1 MPSSLFRQRSFF
13 IGTTLQS
20 LFSRNRFVFQTTVCR
35 FAGKARCFRSL
46 QGWRRCTAALQTFQS
61 VRQRAPE
68 YEQQAEGKEE
78 KTGNGAEDDNEGR
91 LKETQQGYA
100 AAAGQA
106 AFHGRKWKKER
117 PAPGA
122 GLSQT

>member
-1 MPSSLFRQRSFF
+1 MQAEKLFYRNDASEPFQQESFCV
-13 IGTTLQS
+13 S
-20 LFSRNRFVFQTTVCR
+20 NHAACR

-46 QGWRRCTAALQTFQS
+46 QGWRRCTAALRTFQS

-78 KTGNGAEDDNEGR
+78 KTGNGAEDNNEGR